1 MQVIQS
7 IPDGYK
13 EIQLELIG
21 VYDDELYID
30 AEDTKGFIA
39 GERFFRIYKNN
50 GRMVWF
56 PMLNIRSIKFIPKE
70 QDNIQKIE
78 QEYVDKDDYSCE
90 TCLYRCKSEHE
101 EPCKN
106 CCHNYVNHYRFDEAE
121 D

>member
-1 MQVIQS
+1 MQVIQP

-70 QDNIQKIE
+70 QDDVQKI
-78 QEYVDKDDYSCE
+78 QQKHINNGNDSCE
-90 TCLYRCKSEHE
+90 SCVYKNKGEHE
-101 EPCKN
+101 EPRKT
-106 CCHNYVNHYRFDEAE
+106 CCHNYITHWKLDETAE
-121 D
+121 